1 MPRFHFHIKEN
12 GRLIE
17 DEEGQDFE
25 DNNAVRREAV
35 ETGASIARDAFIR
48 GGVKQVIIDV
58 RQADVLVLTVSISL
72 VVEANFNPAGK

>member
-48 GGVKQVIIDV
+48 GSARQVIVDV

-72 VVEANFNPAGK
+72 VVEANFKPAAK

>member
-25 DNNAVRREAV
+25 DDDAVRREAL
-35 ETGASIARDAFIR
+35 ETGASIARDAFIS
-48 GGVKQVIIDV
+48 GSASEVIVDV
-58 RQADVLVLTVSISL
+58 RQAEMPVLKVLISL
-72 VVEANFNPAGK
+72 VVEDEF

>member
-17 DEEGQDFE
+17 DEEGQDFA

-48 GGVKQVIIDV
+48 GSAKQVIVDV

-72 VVEANFNPAGK
+72 VVEANFNPAAK